1 MKNQGGNFMKLRYKA
16 FAVILAALL
25 ALTGCSTGTEENSHQ
40 DVLIYSVSGDPQ
52 SFNPD
57 MKTDDNAYS
66 INQNIYSRLVKLN
79 AEDQV
84 IPDLAE
90 SWEFSEDGLTLTFH
104 LHEGVKWHDGESF
117 TSEDVKWTLDTIK
130 EQSWSKS
137 DTLDAVESIETPDD
151 NTVVMNL
158 TRKDVAI
165 VAKLGWYATFIM
177 PEHIWNDPQYS
188 DFTSNP
194 AAWNPVGT
202 GPYKFSKYEGG
213 IGTTLV
219 KNEEYFGGE
228 PQISKL
234 IFQIIPDQTTAYQSF
249 LNGEVDYLGT
259 SVPVANKHE
268 LDDDPDYKHFHYL
281 SINRTYLTFNMKEGK
296 FTDPRLRHAV
306 ALGVDRQGIYDR
318 VANGTGEMAEYYLS
332 PLWEGT
338 YLDTQYK
345 LPDRNVEMA
354 RQLIEDAGYT
364 VDKNGYYFEITLDIF
379 ESGNFKE
386 IAQILKENLKEI
398 GINLKLNVM
407 EVAAWQDKVVNN
419 HDFEMTMLAG
429 YQGPDVS
436 GVAGRVGSTGGTNV
450 GMYENEEMDAALE
463 AGTATDVTE
472 DRAAAYS
479 EVQRIMDRDMPMV
492 FLFENGDCL
501 PVRANLEGTP
511 REVPDKA
518 ASSEMTYTN
527 YR

>member
-1 MKNQGGNFMKLRYKA
+1 MKLRIKA
-16 FAVILAALL
+16 LAVILASVLL
-25 ALTGCSTGTEENSHQ
+25 ITGCSSADTTISQQ

-52 SFNPD
+52 SFNPN

-66 INQNIYSRLVKLN
+66 INQNIYNRLVKLN
-79 AEDQV
+79 SEDQI
-84 IPDLAE
+84 IPDLAK

-104 LHEGVKWHDGESF
+104 LHENVFWHDGEPF
-117 TSEDVKWTLDTIK
+117 TSEDVKWTLDTMK
-130 EQSWSKS
+130 EQSWAKS

-151 NTVVMNL
+151 NTVVLNL
-158 TRKDVAI
+158 SRRDVAI

-202 GPYKFSKYEGG
+202 GPYQFVKYEAGV
-213 IGTTLV
+213 GTTLTA
-219 KNEEYFGGE
+219 NDNYFGGSPE
-228 PQISKL
+228 ISKL

-249 LNGEVDYLGT
+249 LNGEIDYLGT

-268 LDDDPDYKHFHYL
+268 LDHDPDYKHFHTL

-296 FTDPRLRHAV
+296 FTDPHLRHAV
-306 ALGVDRQGIYDR
+306 ALGVDRKGIYDR
-318 VANGTGEMAEYYLS
+318 VANGTGEMAQYYLS

-345 LPDRNVEMA
+345 LPDRNVEEA
-354 RQLIEDAGYT
+354 KRLIEEAGYT
-364 VDKNGYYFEITLDIF
+364 ANKDGYYFDLTLDIF

-398 GINLKLNVM
+398 GINLKLNIM
-407 EVAAWQDKVVNN
+407 EVAAWQEKVVNN

-436 GVAGRVGSTGGTNV
+436 GVAGRVGSFGGTNV
-450 GMYENEEMDAALE
+450 GMYENEEMDAALN
-463 AGTATDVTE
+463 AGVATDVVE
-472 DRAAAYS
+472 ERAAAYS
-479 EVQRIMDRDMPMV
+479 EVQRIMDRDMPMI

-501 PVRANLEGTP
+501 PVRANLNGTP
-511 REVPDKA
+511 KEIPDKA
-518 ASSEMTYTN
+518 ASSEFTYAN
-527 YR
+527 FR